1 MATLVRNIF
10 LFPLA
15 TIKKYRNFIKVLEG
29 YKLQL
34 ANGLLYCLRQ
44 YFILDSL
51 NKPAEKNKQWV
62 SIL

>member
-34 ANGLLYCLRQ
+34 ANGLSSYYIYLN
-44 YFILDSL
+44 DSFL
-51 NKPAEKNKQWV
+51 LHNSRPHWEAEGHC
-62 SIL
+62 